1 MRFPATLALVDGD
14 VGYSSSLAEH
24 LRELGIQ
31 VRHFGDSSDLI
42 AEPDAFGFEFYAFD
56 LALAGVD
63 GVEMIRILRRR
74 TNAGIVVVSD
84 RLPSEVFDSV
94 IIAGADMYLAKPI
107 RFGQIALAI
116 QAVHRRIARAA
127 ETQAQWKLDRRA
139 GQLIAPDG
147 KRVELSGTDVAVL
160 ECFAGAAGATVSR
173 EALRATLGGPPTEQP
188 DNLLHA
194 TIYRLR
200 RRIERVTSTRVPLQ
214 SQPRVG
220 YVFRAPL
227 RLV

>member
-1 MRFPATLALVDGD
+1 MRFPSTLALVDGD

-24 LRELGIQ
+24 LREFGIQ
-31 VRHFGDSSDLI
+31 VRHFGDCSDLI
-42 AEPDAFGFEFYAFD
+42 AEPDAFDFEFYAFG

-84 RLPSEVFDSV
+84 RLPAEVFDSV

-127 ETQAQWKLDRRA
+127 ETQAQWKLDRHA

-160 ECFAGAAGATVSR
+160 ERFAGAAGATVSH
-173 EALRATLGGPPTEQP
+173 EALRATLGGPPIEQP

-200 RRIERVTSTRVPLQ
+200 RRIERVTCTRVPLQ